1 MEKQVRIFEK
11 VNYPIKY
18 KCETH
23 LPIKKVYNIVRIGTL
38 TKGQF
43 TNAELQYLVSR
54 ETSYYFIIR

>member
-38 TKGQF
+38 TKG
-43 TNAELQYLVSR
+43 
-54 ETSYYFIIR
+54 